1 LDVMPPDVSYARS
14 GDVAIAYQVV
24 GSGPVDIVF
33 VRGIA
38 GDLLSTWDQPL
49 LVRHVQGLAESGR
62 VLMLDKRGTGLS
74 DRVREVQSLDTAMDD
89 IRAVM
94 DAAGSDRAV
103 LWSGATSTGL
113 AVLFAATYPDRCA
126 GLVLFDPRIKGTR
139 ADDYPWADTSE
150 QWRTRL
156 ADVRAGWGPE
166 ITLSGSRRSG
176 RRRWPKTTHSETGS
190 CGTCGAASARERR

>member
-1 LDVMPPDVSYARS
+1 MPPDVSYARS

-62 VLMLDKRGTGLS
+62 ILMLDKRGTGLS
-74 DRVREVQSLDTAMDD
+74 DRVREVQSIDTAMDD

-94 DAAGSDRAV
+94 DAAGSDRAA
-103 LWSGATSTGL
+103 LFSGSTSTGL
-113 AVLFAATYPDRCA
+113 ALLFAATYPDRCL
-126 GLVLFDPRIKGTR
+126 GLMIVDPRIRG
-139 ADDYPWADTSE
+139 AAAPDYPWAPTQE
-150 QWRTRL
+150 
-156 ADVRAGWGPE
+156 E
-166 ITLSGSRRSG
+166 
-176 RRRWPKTTHSETGS
+176 
-190 CGTCGAASARERR
+190 

>member
-1 LDVMPPDVSYARS
+1 MGVIPPDVSYARS

-24 GSGPVDIVF
+24 GSGPVDSVF
-33 VRGIA
+33 VRGVA

-49 LVRHVQGLAESGR
+49 LVRHVQGLAQSGR

-113 AVLFAATYPDRCA
+113 AVLLAATHPDRCV
-126 GLVLFDPRIKGTR
+126 GLVLFDPRIRAPARTSTR
-139 ADDYPWADTSE
+139 GPTPRRSGALGSPTSGP
-150 QWRTRL
+150 
-156 ADVRAGWGPE
+156 AGEPE
-166 ITLSGSRRSG
+166 IILSGSRRSG
-176 RRRWPKTTHSETGS
+176 RRRFPKTTHFETGS
-190 CGTCGAASARERR
+190 CGT